1 MQSISQHRDNYY
13 NAVAEWNKMLGLE
26 EGKTTPSAVTHA
38 DNLKNLMK
46 NAHKKWV
53 TEMVDKGTLKQ
64 VAEFS
69 HWDKMISCAEKLQQ
83 KATTLSRMNGNWSYK
98 TDADKTVDILKQLKT
113 DMEAE
118 EKATEEEAAGAEAGG
133 RRKRKSKKVK
143 KSKKSKKPKRSRRGK
158 KQIKK
163 TKKYKKRSNKKI

>member
-26 EGKTTPSAVTHA
+26 KGKTTPSAVTHA
-38 DNLKNLMK
+38 DNLKNLIK

-53 TEMVDKGTLKQ
+53 TEMVDNGTLKQ

-69 HWDKMISCAEKLQQ
+69 HWDKMISCAEKLKQ
-83 KATTLSRMNGNWSYK
+83 KAATLSRMNGNFSYK
-98 TDADKTVDILKQLKT
+98 NDANKTVDILKQLKT

-118 EKATEEEAAGAEAGG
+118 EKATEEEAAAAGAGAEAGG
-133 RRKRKSKKVK
+133 RRKRKSKK
-143 KSKKSKKPKRSRRGK
+143 SKKSK
-158 KQIKK
+158 
-163 TKKYKKRSNKKI
+163 